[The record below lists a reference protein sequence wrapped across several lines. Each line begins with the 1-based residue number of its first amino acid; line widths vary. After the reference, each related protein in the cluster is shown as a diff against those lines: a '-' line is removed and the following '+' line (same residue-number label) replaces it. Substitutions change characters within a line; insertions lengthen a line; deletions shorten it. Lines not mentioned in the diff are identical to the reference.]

1 MQWNNTGIQVML
13 GAHYCNYPTLF
24 YFSGVLP
31 CVGFYGV
38 MAVCALLA
46 LDRFLEMCFPKIAS
60 KAFSGNRAYFWMLFP
75 ICFQIYAGFEILCV
89 FNINVYA
96 MNPDPFFLIHG
107 MENNI
112 NFNFPKFQR
121 FFVIQDVFI
130 ITSLIGLYGG
140 ILVVLKFKIKTHNM
154 KSAPKI
160 QKQMTYQAF
169 IICGEMLIAPVIHA
183 LMYYIE
189 FPMFVEV
196 FAHLSW
202 ISMHGRFLLTFM
214 IKF

>member
-1 MQWNNTGIQVML
+1 MFLMGIYDALVLPCNGIITGIQVML

-75 ICFQIYAGFEILCV
+75 ICFQIYAGFELLCV

-112 NFNFPKFQR
+112 N
-121 FFVIQDVFI
+121 
-130 ITSLIGLYGG
+130 
-140 ILVVLKFKIKTHNM
+140 
-154 KSAPKI
+154 
-160 QKQMTYQAF
+160 MTYQAF
-169 IICGEMLIAPVIHA
+169 IICGEMLVAPVIHA

-202 ISMHGRFLLTFM
+202 ISMHANLMF
-214 IKF
+214 